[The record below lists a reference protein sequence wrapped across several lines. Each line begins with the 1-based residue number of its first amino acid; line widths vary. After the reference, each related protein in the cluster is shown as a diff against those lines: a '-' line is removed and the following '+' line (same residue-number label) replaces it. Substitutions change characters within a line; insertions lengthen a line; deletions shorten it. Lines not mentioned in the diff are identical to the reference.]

1 MRSLRLNAIRLNIAS
16 QITVV
21 LGGITFLVAGLSVLS
36 LWGLSTSES
45 LSADSLECSARG
57 RLVETIA
64 GDTAAVAQNIGQMI
78 MTKETNPDI
87 VGEIVQLRDSRA
99 AALADFQ
106 ARANSSKT
114 KKQSA
119 EMADLVKAADDANDT
134 IMASVALGQEA
145 EAVAAFRTA
154 TSASHNLRV
163 RAEEAA
169 NYQAQLVA
177 ENEKIRKA
185 RGSTIRILLAA
196 GGLILVGCV
205 VGGRFVLTR
214 RVAAPLASAVAH
226 LAEIAE
232 GDLSKDAAPEFQHR
246 EDEIGTLA
254 RAMQAMTLSLR
265 KIMSEISTGIQ
276 VLSTSSAELLTSSGE
291 MTSGSRQASDR
302 AHSVSAA
309 AEQMS
314 ANFTSVAEGMEH
326 ATDNLNHVAGATEQM
341 TSTIGEI
348 VQNSDKARR
357 ITEDAARQAARITQQ
372 IDQLSAAANEIGK
385 VTETITAISSQTN
398 LLALNATIEAARAG
412 AAGKGFAVV
421 ATEIKTL
428 AQQTA
433 LATEDIKA
441 RIAGVQAATA
451 AGITETGKV
460 STVIDE
466 VSAIVASIAAA
477 IDEQATTTRDI
488 ARNIAEASQGVSDAN
503 ARVAE
508 TSLASRDIAR
518 EIVGVDQASR
528 EMATGSDH
536 VRNSAGDLSAVA
548 EGLKET
554 VGRFRI

>member
-1 MRSLRLNAIRLNIAS
+1 MKSPFDVRIGT
-16 QITVV
+16 QITMVF
-21 LGGITFLVAGLSVLS
+21 GAITVLVACLSALS
-36 LWGLSTSES
+36 LWGLNTSER
-45 LSADSLECSARG
+45 LTADSLQCSTRA
-57 RLVETIA
+57 RLVEKIAGETAAIA
-64 GDTAAVAQNIGQMI
+64 GDIGQMT
-78 MTKETNPDI
+78 MTKETNPDL
-87 VGEIVQLRDSRA
+87 VGEIVQLRDSRT
-99 AALADFQ
+99 AALAEFQ
-106 ARANSSKT
+106 AGAHSGETS
-114 KKQSA
+114 KQSA
-119 EMADLVKAADDANDT
+119 DMAALVKAADDANDT
-134 IMASVALGQEA
+134 IMTSVALGQYDDAVGAFRAATAASRNLHA
-145 EAVAAFRTA
+145 EAATAAK
-154 TSASHNLRV
+154 L
-163 RAEEAA
+163 
-169 NYQAQLVA
+169 QAQLVTQN
-177 ENEKIRKA
+177 ENLRTA
-185 RGSTIRILLAA
+185 RGRLMWILLAA
-196 GGLILVGCV
+196 GGLILVAGAV
-205 VGGRFVLTR
+205 AGRMVLTR
-214 RVAAPLASAVAH
+214 RVALPLASAVAH

-232 GDLSKDAAPEFQHR
+232 GDLSKDAPPEFQDR
-246 EDEIGTLA
+246 QDEIGTLA

-265 KIMSEISTGIQ
+265 KIMGELSTGIQ
-276 VLSTSSAELLTSSGE
+276 VLSTSSAELLISSGE

-314 ANFTSVAEGMEH
+314 SNFTSVAEGMEH
-326 ATDNLNHVAGATEQM
+326 ATGNLNHVAGATEQM

-460 STVIDE
+460 SAVIDE
-466 VSAIVASIAAA
+466 VSSIVASIAAA
-477 IDEQATTTRDI
+477 IDEQAATTRDI
-488 ARNIAEASQGVSDAN
+488 AKNIAEASQGVNDAN

-508 TSLASRDIAR
+508 TSHASREIAR
-518 EIVGVDQASR
+518 EIVGVDRASR

-536 VRNSAGDLSAVA
+536 VRSSAGDLSAVA